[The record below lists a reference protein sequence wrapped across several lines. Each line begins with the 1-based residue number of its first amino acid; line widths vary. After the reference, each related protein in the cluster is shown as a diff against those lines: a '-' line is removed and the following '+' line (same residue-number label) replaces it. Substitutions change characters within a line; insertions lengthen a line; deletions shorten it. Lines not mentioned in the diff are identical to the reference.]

1 MKLTS
6 RLIQSRS
13 RLLDHFEKFYGIAL
27 RIGDN
32 RPPKLTFP
40 PSLSRPDGKFGRG
53 YAFVNKEH
61 ISAEEADKVN
71 VEILRRW

>member
-1 MKLTS
+1 MKFTS

-13 RLLDHFEKFYGIAL
+13 RLLDLFEKFYGIAL

-32 RPPKLTFP
+32 RPPKPTFP
-40 PSLSRPDGKFGRG
+40 SSFSCSDEKFGRG

-71 VEILRRW
+71 MEILRRW